1 MSAAKPRL
9 LYANRSQGEFRDD
22 SLDQL
27 LPPDHPVRNLWQF
40 VETLDLSAIL
50 TQIRS
55 VPGQA
60 GAPAIDPRI
69 LMALWLQATI
79 DGVGSSR
86 KLAELCAHHLV
97 YRWLCGGVPV
107 GYHTLAD
114 FRTGHGAVLD
124 ELLTQTVAA
133 LLHEDLIH
141 LQRVAQDGMRVRAAA
156 GASSFH
162 RDQTI
167 TRCLA
172 EAQEQVEALRAQA
185 DEDAGAASRREQAAR
200 QRAGTERLARLQ
212 AAQANLRQMQAV
224 NAARPPSGQKD
235 EAELRTSTTDPEA
248 RKMKMPDGGFRPAYN
263 VQFAT
268 TTEGGVIVGVDV
280 TNEGTDGGQL
290 TPMLEQ
296 IEQRYDARP
305 NAMLVDGGF
314 VKVEAI
320 DAAERNGTTVYAP
333 PKEVQKQLDAGQDPY
348 ARKKS
353 DTDATAEWRARM
365 ATPAAKTI
373 YKERAS
379 TAEWVN
385 AQVRNHGLYGVRVRG
400 RPKVLVVV
408 LWYVL
413 AHNYGRLK
421 ALRQQK
427 AEETARQAQEASQSI
442 EDQWPAGGE

>member
-1 MSAAKPRL
+1 MSTIKPRL
-9 LYANRSQGEFRDD
+9 LYANRCQGEFRDD

-27 LPPDHPVRNLWQF
+27 LPPEHPVRALWQF
-40 VETLDLSAIL
+40 VETLDLSAIVA
-50 TQIRS
+50 TIRAL
-55 VPGQA
+55 PGQA

-86 KLAELCAHHLV
+86 KLAELCANHLV
-97 YRWLCGGVPV
+97 YRWLCGTVPV

-114 FRTGHGAVLD
+114 FRTGHGAALD

-133 LLHEDLIH
+133 LMHQDLIQ
-141 LQRVAQDGMRVRAAA
+141 LQRVAQDGLRVRASA

-162 RDQTI
+162 RRPTI
-167 TRCLA
+167 ERCLT
-172 EAQEQVEALRAQA
+172 EAKAQVDALRVQA
-185 DEDAGAASRREQAAR
+185 DEDTGAGDRRAQAAQ
-200 QRAGTERLARLQ
+200 QRAARERVERLQ
-212 AAQANLRQMQAV
+212 AAQAELAKLQAA
-224 NAARPPSGQKD
+224 NAARSPSLQKD
-235 EAELRTSTTDPEA
+235 EAELRASTTDPDS

-268 TTEGGVIVGVDV
+268 TTESGVIVGVDV
-280 TNEGTDGGQL
+280 TNEGADGGQM

-305 NAMLVDGGF
+305 NELLVDGGF

-320 DAAERNGTTVYAP
+320 DEAERNGTTVYAP
-333 PKEVQKQLDAGQDPY
+333 PKEEQKQLDAGQDPY
-348 ARKKS
+348 ARKKT
-353 DTDATAEWRARM
+353 DTDATAQWRARM
-365 ATPAAKTI
+365 GTAAAKTI

-385 AQVRNHGLYGVRVRG
+385 AQTRNHGLYGVRVRG

-408 LWYVL
+408 LWHAL

-421 ALRQQK
+421 ALRQKQ
-427 AEETARQAQEASQSI
+427 AEEVARRALEAT
-442 EDQWPAGGE
+442 E